1 MSAMKKFSATS
12 ARIPGERCSGVDT
25 NGSGNAHG
33 DKPRRQADR
42 QTSVEKRHVAEKF
55 RASAA

>member
-1 MSAMKKFSATS
+1 
-12 ARIPGERCSGVDT
+12 VDT